1 MDKKI
6 NGKAKETKATET
18 KATETKAKETKKAEV
33 QLKSNEQVIKINGK
47 VLTLGV
53 VTAKGED
60 ALGTF
65 SFKPHEKVKVNCTK
79 VKDSTKVIC
88 AIEVSGK
95 EIANGLSAQ
104 GMFQAVEALTGIATT
119 KVDAM
124 YKKANPYR
132 KEGQKGKATKIVDV
146 ELLEDVKL

>member
-6 NGKAKETKATET
+6 NGKEKETKAIEA
-18 KATETKAKETKKAEV
+18 KATETPEINLAVKEEKKAEAV
-33 QLKSNEQVIKINGK
+33 QLKGNEQVIKINGK
-47 VLTLGV
+47 VLTLGKV
-53 VTAKGED
+53 SNNGEEP
-60 ALGTF
+60 LGTF
-65 SFKPHEKVKVNCTK
+65 SFEPHEKVKVNCTK

-88 AIEVSGK
+88 AVEVNGK

-132 KEGQKGKATKIVDV
+132 KD
-146 ELLEDVKL
+146 